1 MIVGLAVIG
10 IACVIGY
17 IGIAIDMRRHRR
29 ERDEFWMMW
38 R

>member
-1 MIVGLAVIG
+1 MLFGLAVIG
-10 IACVIGY
+10 IACIIGY

-29 ERDEFWMMW
+29 EEDEFWMMW

>member
-1 MIVGLAVIG
+1 MTVGFAVIG
-10 IACVIGY
+10 IACLIGY

>member
-1 MIVGLAVIG
+1 MIFGLVVIG
-10 IACVIGY
+10 IACIIGY

-29 ERDEFWMMW
+29 EQDEFWMMW